1 MAVVLAL
8 TSGKGGVGKT
18 NIATNLGLALANK
31 KQKVC
36 LFDADTG
43 LANINILLG
52 ISPRWTL
59 EHVLEGSRAIQD
71 ILIDNLHGMSIVPA
85 ASGIESCTNL
95 DSKKMAILTRALE
108 YLEQQ
113 FDYIFVDTA
122 AGIDESVLDFVASS
136 QYRVVVVTPEPTSL
150 TDAFALIKM
159 LMARGKTQRIFI
171 LVNQAKDYKTSQI
184 VFKRFQKAVQKYLDI
199 ELFYLGYLSVDEH
212 ISKAVTQQIPF
223 FIAYPDAKISCE
235 IKALADIIKNKFVNK
250 KNLPFFSRYWSLN
263 RGPAHIAQQEPTEYQ
278 TSALTRDREGHLDT
292 VYRAITDQNLSE
304 SQFKEL
310 LLSLETV
317 YEKKFNKPLKDPATL
332 SALIL
337 ADSHQE
343 NIKSFYTIFSEN
355 YQKTFQHSVTDPVT
369 ELQELLQ
376 SEQLNKPE
384 FEKLLQEFS
393 GIYKQRFEE
402 SFFPEANS
410 LINTIHQLLNLKIKN

>member
-1 MAVVLAL
+1 MAVVIAL

-31 KQKVC
+31 KLSVC

-59 EHVLEGSRAIQD
+59 EHVLDGSQAIED
-71 ILIDNLHGMSIVPA
+71 ILINDLHGMTIVPA
-85 ASGIESCTNL
+85 ASGIESCANL
-95 DSKKMAILTRALE
+95 DGKKMTVLTRALE

-113 FDYIFVDTA
+113 FDYILIDTA
-122 AGIDESVLDFVASS
+122 AGIDESVLDFVASA

-159 LMARGKTQRIFI
+159 LAARGKTQRIFI
-171 LVNQAKDYKTSQI
+171 LVNQAGDYKTSQI
-184 VFKRFQKAVQKYLDI
+184 VFKRFQKAVKKYLDI
-199 ELFYLGYLSVDEH
+199 ELSYLGYLSADDH
-212 ISKAVTQQIPF
+212 ISKAVTKQIPF

-235 IKALADIIKNKFVNK
+235 VKALADIVKNKFINK

-263 RGPAHIAQQEPTEYQ
+263 RTPNPLTQQQ
-278 TSALTRDREGHLDT
+278 ALELQSSNSVIHNKDGLNS
-292 VYRAITDQNLSE
+292 VYNAISQQNLSE
-304 SQFKEL
+304 SELKEL

-332 SALIL
+332 SALIM
-337 ADSHQE
+337 ADGHQE
-343 NIKSFYTIFSEN
+343 NIKSFYRIFSEN
-355 YQKTFQHSVTDPVT
+355 YQKTFQHSVTDPVI
-369 ELQELLQ
+369 ELQGLLQ
-376 SEQLNKPE
+376 SEQFNKAE

-393 GIYKQRFEE
+393 DVYKQRFGE